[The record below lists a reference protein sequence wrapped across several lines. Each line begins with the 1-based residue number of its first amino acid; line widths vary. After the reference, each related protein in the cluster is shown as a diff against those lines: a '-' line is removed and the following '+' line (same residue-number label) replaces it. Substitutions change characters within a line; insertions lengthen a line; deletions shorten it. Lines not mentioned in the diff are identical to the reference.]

1 MGDIFNNAHRNGKKY
16 IGYSFQMVSVAN
28 AGLGSVVQCLLQS
41 RFVLPVSI
49 QVHLYLIGPLI

>member
-1 MGDIFNNAHRNGKKY
+1 MLFYNTPFSRKLSH
-16 IGYSFQMVSVAN
+16 IGYPFQMVSVAN